1 MRHDKSI
8 QVGLLKDTN
17 QMDIG
22 VVTLFPGMFSALSE
36 YGITGRAVRNKL
48 LQLRYWNP
56 RDYASDRHR
65 TVDDRPYGGGPG
77 MVMRTG
83 PVGDAIIAARAALG
97 AGSNKPA
104 GSSKHVGVI
113 YLSPQGKPLDQQTV
127 AKLAQRENM
136 VLLCGRY
143 EGVDERVLTSLVDE
157 EYSLGDFI
165 LSGGELAAMALLDAM
180 TRLLPGAL
188 GDAES
193 ARQDSFSGTLPGSVE
208 GLSESVMAGAVVAS
222 GEIVASGSIKT
233 NAVPGLLDHP
243 HYTRPEN
250 YAGMLVPPVL
260 LSGDHAEINR
270 WRLQQRLGA
279 TWRKRPD
286 LLEGVQLTA
295 EQLKLLDEYKKT
307 SK

>member
-1 MRHDKSI
+1 MPQKSR
-8 QVGLLKDTN
+8 LLKDTK

-22 VVTLFPGMFSALSE
+22 VVTLFPGMFGALSE
-36 YGITGRAVRNKL
+36 YGITGRAVRNGL
-48 LQLRYWNP
+48 LKLRYWNP
-56 RDYASDRHR
+56 RDYAIDRHR

-83 PVGDAIIAARAALG
+83 PVSEAILAARAKTG
-97 AGSNKPA
+97 AENGKEA
-104 GSSKHVGVI
+104 GVI
-113 YLSPQGKPLDQQTV
+113 YLSPQGKPLNQQVV
-127 AKLAQRENM
+127 AELAQRKNM

-143 EGVDERVLTSLVDE
+143 EGVDERVLATLVDE

-193 ARQDSFSGTLPGSVE
+193 ARQDSFSNTWPGDEVT
-208 GLSESVMAGAVVAS
+208 SESEMSGAMTGNSA
-222 GEIVASGSIKT
+222 A
-233 NAVPGLLDHP
+233 GLLDHP

-250 YAGMLVPPVL
+250 YAGMMVPPVL
-260 LSGDHAEINR
+260 LSGDHAEISR

-286 LLEGVQLTA
+286 LLEGLQLTA
-295 EQLKLLDEYKKT
+295 EQVKLLEEYKKANK
-307 SK
+307 S

>member
-1 MRHDKSI
+1 
-8 QVGLLKDTN
+8 
-17 QMDIG
+17 MDIG

-48 LQLRYWNP
+48 LRLRYWNP
-56 RDYASDRHR
+56 RDYANDRHR

-83 PVGDAIIAARAALG
+83 PVSEAIIAARAALG
-97 AGSNKPA
+97 SESSKPA
-104 GSSKHVGVI
+104 SVI
-113 YLSPQGKPLDQQTV
+113 YLSPQGKPLDQQAIT
-127 AKLAQRENM
+127 KLAQRENM

-143 EGVDERVLTSLVDE
+143 EGVDERVLTTLVDE

-165 LSGGELAAMALLDAM
+165 LSGGELAAMALLDAV

-193 ARQDSFSGTLPGSVE
+193 AMQDSFSDTLSRHETGSGVGDE
-208 GLSESVMAGAVVAS
+208 DADVQNNQAL
-222 GEIVASGSIKT
+222 
-233 NAVPGLLDHP
+233 GLLDHP
-243 HYTRPEN
+243 HYTRPVN
-250 YAGMLVPPVL
+250 YAGLVVPPVL

-286 LLEGVQLTA
+286 LLEGLQLTA
-295 EQLKLLDEYKKT
+295 EQKQLLEAYKKDSAMKT
-307 SK
+307 QN